1 MGKSN
6 VDTSDNVLSSDFAAW
21 LRIHRV
27 AAHGIQAAFVAE
39 GWRGIAATEDISAGA
54 PLIEAQS
61 SIDPCRS
68 SRTCSFRACSKLRC
82 DSNLRP
88 DLLLPGALLLQV
100 PEEILMTTNSA
111 AREEDF
117 NTASKREC
125 DLSPEQ
131 ARLLHASSCTAP
143 AMHA

>member
-54 PLIEAQS
+54 SSTEAQS
-61 SIDPCRS
+61 PISCGNGRACRV
-68 SRTCSFRACSKLRC
+68 RACSKLRC